1 MMSVKK
7 MGMVVKRRLLVQRA
21 EFRRQIPQ
29 LLSFEK
35 DSKINKDGLSQFMKL
50 HTLRLS
56 NFRSFGETPTTIS
69 LENTTYLIGPNGSGK
84 TAALEALCRLFA
96 FDPALRRIQRSDFHV
111 PVDQELGSEER
122 ELWMEADFLFPELAD
137 DADNSTVAPHFGH
150 MRLDEPEGI
159 PRVRFRLTATM
170 GLDGEIEE
178 NFVYVLDIDAEGN
191 PLEVSQV
198 PRSERSNIKLHY
210 LPARRNPADHISYSA
225 NALLGRILRS
235 IRWDQERETI
245 KGLTSEISNSLAT
258 NPAIRAFSD
267 TLQTSWRTLHKGDFF
282 TDPKITFVA
291 SEIEALLRH
300 MSVSFSPGH
309 DEELVDFSRLS
320 DGQKSMLY
328 LSLVM
333 SSQAIGRKTLS
344 EEDASFDPDRL
355 QPPVFTLIAI
365 EEPENSLSPHY
376 LGRIVNALNEMASG
390 PDAQALIATHAP
402 SMLRRVPPESI
413 RYLRLEEN
421 RQTRI
426 TNIELPPSTDEA
438 HKFVREAV
446 QAFPEIY
453 FSRLVVLG
461 EGDSEEIVLPRLLQ
475 AKGAPVDESSVT
487 VAPLGGRHVNHFWR
501 LLSALKIP
509 YLTLLDLDVGR
520 HQAGW
525 GRIKNVNAQLNKF
538 EPEKALPDHW
548 DIPVWNTDEH
558 PIREHRLLGDRE
570 QLDIFV
576 ELEKRGIFFSSPLD
590 LDFSMLNSFSVA
602 YGSEIENPDQQT
614 IQAVLGKNHHDAS
627 QYDNEEQALFATYHR
642 RFKLGSKPAA
652 HIDALAELSE
662 IELAQN
668 MPPEL
673 DRLIDAVIAKLS
685 DLPE

>member
-1 MMSVKK
+1 
-7 MGMVVKRRLLVQRA
+7 
-21 EFRRQIPQ
+21 
-29 LLSFEK
+29 
-35 DSKINKDGLSQFMKL
+35 MKL

-111 PVDQELGSEER
+111 PVDQEFGSEER
-122 ELWMEADFLFPELAD
+122 ELWLEADFLFPELVE

-159 PRVRFRLTATM
+159 PRVRFRLTAKM

-178 NFVYVLDIDAEGN
+178 NLVYVLDIDTEGN

-210 LPARRNPADHISYSA
+210 LPARRDPADHISYSA

-258 NPAIRAFSD
+258 NPAIKAFSD

-355 QPPVFTLIAI
+355 LPPVFTLIAI

-376 LGRIVNALNEMASG
+376 LGRIVNALNEIASG
-390 PDAQALIATHAP
+390 QDAQALIATHAP

-413 RYLRLEEN
+413 RYLRLEDN

-475 AKGAPVDESSVT
+475 AKGAPVDESSIT

-538 EPEKALPDHW
+538 EPEKALPEQW
-548 DIPVWNTDEH
+548 DIPAWNTDEY
-558 PIREHRLLGDRE
+558 PIRKYRLFEER
-570 QLDIFV
+570 LDIFA
-576 ELEKRGIFFSSPLD
+576 ELENRGIFFSSPLD
-590 LDFSMLNSFSVA
+590 LDFSMLNAFSVA
-602 YGSEIENPDQQT
+602 YGSEIESPDQQT
-614 IQAVLGKNHHDAS
+614 IQAVLGKSHHDAS
-627 QYDNEEQALFATYHR
+627 QYDDEEQALFSTYHR

-662 IELAQN
+662 IELTQK

-673 DRLIDAVIAKLS
+673 DRLIDAAIAKLS
-685 DLPE
+685 ELPE